1 MYQKT
6 SRGYVFDD
14 FSHEQSLVIDTDKG
28 LVIFNSCSH
37 GGASNIINEVQNTF
51 KDKKVYGLVGGF
63 HLFNKTEQEVRDLA
77 HKIKETNIE
86 YICTGHCTKEAAY
99 NILNEELG
107 DKLHQL
113 HVGLEMNF

>member
-1 MYQKT
+1 MLENIYRKIKEYNTIVIARHIGVDPDALGSQL
-6 SRGYVFDD
+6 
-14 FSHEQSLVIDTDKG
+14 SLKLSI
-28 LVIFNSCSH
+28 
-37 GGASNIINEVQNTF
+37 QNTF

-99 NILNEELG
+99 NILKEELG

-113 HVGLEMNF
+113 HVGLEMKF

>member
-86 YICTGHCTKEAAY
+86 YICTGHCTKEAA
-99 NILNEELG
+99 